1 MLCNITCAAYLTCI
15 LPITVTRLISLKGDD
30 LPELVWI
37 FGMFLLLSLGAADA
51 VIYAITRHMIR
62 HH

>member
-1 MLCNITCAAYLTCI
+1 MLWYLAAYLTCI
-15 LPITVTRLISLKGDD
+15 LPITVTRFISLKGDD

-51 VIYAITRHMIR
+51 VIYAI
-62 HH
+62 